1 MPMSGSMRLRAL
13 ARFVLVAWLCA
24 GLAPQAFAYRRLLE
38 YKDRLVK
45 PAFAV
50 VAGVGTYD
58 PESSNGSSN
67 FQLNAGLRYLRA
79 DHDDDYH
86 SLGFEVG
93 VTTWSSSSADIFGAY
108 GEAMYFWPRT
118 DAFSFDHHFF
128 AGAGLG
134 TAEVDRG
141 VGSTLNLGMGFL
153 EGGLQGR
160 VRDWF
165 LELRLKYIGGSG
177 GAFDVSGF
185 APSLSAAYH
194 FDI

>member
-1 MPMSGSMRLRAL
+1 MELRAL
-13 ARFVLVAWLCA
+13 ARCVLVAAL
-24 GLAPQAFAYRRLLE
+24 GLAMAAPAHAYRRLLE
-38 YKDRLVK
+38 HQDRLVK

-58 PESSNGSSN
+58 PAGSTGSSN
-67 FQLNAGLRYLRA
+67 LQLNAGLRYLRA

-86 SLGFEVG
+86 SLGFEIG
-93 VTTWSSSSADIFGAY
+93 VSTWSSSSADIFGTYA
-108 GEAMYFWPRT
+108 EAMYFWPRT

-134 TAEVDRG
+134 NAEVDRA
-141 VGSTLNLGMGFL
+141 VGSTLNLPMGFL

-165 LELRLKYIGGSG
+165 MEIRLKYIGGAD
-177 GAFDVSGF
+177 GAFDIGGF